1 MVEGGH
7 LFGATPL
14 APSHSNAATRT
25 LTLTTS
31 QKIKQIASAK
41 CVWRS
46 NRRRTMPHRS
56 RCKYAANDMLT
67 TDANNEWRGERQGSL
82 GQMRLHLVQSWGC
95 QGLQAMEPTTEPAMT
110 PGFAA
115 DAASGTGLFVVGG
128 GDGRGA
134 GAASESSTT

>member
-1 MVEGGH
+1 M
-7 LFGATPL
+7 F
-14 APSHSNAATRT
+14 
-25 LTLTTS
+25 

-82 GQMRLHLVQSWGC
+82 GQMRLHLVQGWGC
-95 QGLQAMEPTTEPAMT
+95 QSLQATEPTTEPAMT
-110 PGFAA
+110 PGDTAPLEEP
-115 DAASGTGLFVVGG
+115 DAASLGILGG
-128 GDGRGA
+128 ADGRGA
-134 GAASESSTT
+134 ARESSTT